1 MSKIKVKHNKS
12 VKSKKA
18 LQKAK
23 SIQHVKATIVSD
35 DKLPTHPKSHLP
47 VHQDILM
54 AYLMEVRKYPIL
66 SQAEEKSLAI
76 KYFET
81 KDAEA
86 ASQLVK
92 ANLRFVIKI
101 ATEYSRLGSKMIDL
115 IQEGNVGL
123 MHAVREYNP
132 YKGVRLITYAVW
144 WIRGY
149 IKEYLLK
156 NYSQVKIATTQSQKK
171 LFYNLQKEIR
181 KLETEGFQP
190 TVKLLSQRLAVPEKD
205 VKTMQLRMS
214 SQEVPIHHPLTMTES
229 SHVQNSIDDDS
240 NENANSI
247 DENLA
252 LKEQISLLKN
262 HINEIRPHLNDKELY
277 ILDHRFL
284 SDHPLT
290 LSQIGQT
297 YQISKERVRQIEKQL
312 LQKLRK
318 SFPST

>member
-35 DKLPTHPKSHLP
+35 DKLPAHSKSHLP
-47 VHQDILM
+47 AHQDILM
-54 AYLMEVRKYPIL
+54 AYLMEVRKHPIL

-214 SQEVPIHHPLTMTES
+214 SQEVPIHHPLTMTEN
-229 SHVQNSIDDDS
+229 SHIQNSIDDDS
-240 NENANSI
+240 NENAI

-252 LKEQISLLKN
+252 LKEQLSLLKN
-262 HINEIRPHLNDKELY
+262 HIDEIRPHLNDKELY